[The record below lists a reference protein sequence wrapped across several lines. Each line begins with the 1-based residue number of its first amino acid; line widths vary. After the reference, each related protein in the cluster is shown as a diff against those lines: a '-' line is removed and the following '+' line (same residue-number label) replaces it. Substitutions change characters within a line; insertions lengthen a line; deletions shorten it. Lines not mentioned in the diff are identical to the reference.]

1 MKKSTARM
9 LVLGEELI
17 RLGQDKNISNEQFA
31 EQANKMM
38 EHFFGTTK
46 VKAPK
51 KKVRRGVG
59 SY

>member
-1 MKKSTARM
+1 MKKSTAR
-9 LVLGEELI
+9 LLILGDELLKI
-17 RLGQDKNISNEQFA
+17 AKDKNISNEQF
-31 EQANKMM
+31 EQMSSQM
-38 EHFFGTTK
+38 LGQFFGRTK

>member
-1 MKKSTARM
+1 M
-9 LVLGEELI
+9 LGLGEELLRI
-17 RLGQDKNISNEQFA
+17 AKDKTISNEEFERRSSQ
-31 EQANKMM
+31 MLG
-38 EHFFGTTK
+38 HFFGRNK